1 MAMHRE
7 TMAVVWIAPQVG
19 PALAWLR
26 ELGAMT
32 QMPGVVVREVCGPDV
47 SRSQIT
53 LGLSKPADVVIWS
66 GHGQQDERTGGYL
79 LDVPRGRAVRGEWL
93 ATQVLRAAP
102 IVFIGAACGSAVV
115 DQHLESLIDPFSEAG
130 INAVGFP
137 AAADDEAAGAYVVEF
152 VRALRAK
159 RDVGRAHR
167 VALEEAGGESL
178 VTARGVVLKPAMTN
192 GYRDI
197 VDRMDGL
204 DERLSRVEGLTRSIA
219 KQVGVRA

>member
-1 MAMHRE
+1 MSRE
-7 TMAVVWIAPQVG
+7 TMGVVWIAPETG
-19 PALAWLR
+19 PALAWLS
-26 ELGAMT
+26 EIGAMSEV
-32 QMPGVVVREVCGPDV
+32 PGVDVREVCGPEVDRGQVTRALCDV
-47 SRSQIT
+47 
-53 LGLSKPADVVIWS
+53 ADIVIWS
-66 GHGQQDERTGGYL
+66 GHGRQSERTGGYL
-79 LDVPRGRAVRGEWL
+79 LEVPRGRAVRGEWL

-102 IVFIGAACGSAVV
+102 IVFIAAACGSAVV

-137 AAADDEAAGAYVVEF
+137 AAADDEAAGVYVVEF

-197 VDRMDGL
+197 VDRMEGL
-204 DERLSRVEGLTRSIA
+204 DQRLSRVEGLTRSIA
-219 KQVGVRA
+219 KQVGVRP